1 MVKKYFKKKNLIYA
15 TTIAMLF
22 SPASSLF
29 NCQNIKAESRILN
42 NQSNSNNDLDHFE
55 LNGSARLQNNTFTLT
70 DDQNHQS
77 GTAFLNTPIDF
88 SKSIALDL
96 LINIGN
102 KKQQIGGGDGIA
114 ISFVPLKKISEIA
127 KADGGALAL
136 GGIPNVFGFKI
147 DTYFNRY
154 GEIGKF
160 DADPGQFGH
169 IQGNGEAFG
178 AFFESSENG
187 VIKTLGQEATKIT
200 VPKVHVFQ
208 PLTFVYD
215 KNTDV
220 VNVTYDNQ
228 NWRYQLNRT
237 QTFDQ
242 PMVLVISAAT
252 GHNHNLQQVIVRKT
266 DFQPFTSKVTINYF
280 DEKKNKLSP
289 STEVSGNINAQYVS
303 QPKDI
308 PGYQVIS
315 TPKNSVGLI
324 SETNE
329 AVDYYYKPIKH
340 DVVITYKYHNNVLRK
355 DILSGSSDEK
365 ISYSPNLVLKV
376 LKDYQVSHSEW
387 LGEFLI
393 PKNDTPIWYFEIT
406 LVKKPI
412 VTVKEAPKITHNHG
426 QPAKSKAS
434 VSHKQDIVKASN
446 DPSMAQE
453 QIKSVAKE
461 VENDSKAAIEKSK
474 NNKVSTTGFVSLNYV
489 TSSHE
494 QFIHHSVAQTLYS
507 NNRDGDDVLF
517 QKNIALKRTQPS
529 PIDGNI
535 TNFTHVLVTLSA
547 FTTFTN
553 R

>member
-1 MVKKYFKKKNLIYA
+1 MAKKYFKKKNLIYA

-29 NCQNIKAESRILN
+29 NSQNIKAESCILN
-42 NQSNSNNDLDHFE
+42 NQSNGNNDLDHFE

-70 DDQNHQS
+70 DDKNHQS

-96 LINIGN
+96 LVNIGN
-102 KKQQIGGGDGIA
+102 KKQQVGGGDGIA
-114 ISFVPLKKISEIA
+114 ISFVPLKKISEITN
-127 KADGGALAL
+127 ADGGALAL
-136 GGIPNVFGFKI
+136 GGIPNVFGFKV

-160 DADPGQFGH
+160 DADPGQFGQA
-169 IQGNGEAFG
+169 QGDGEAFG

-200 VPKVHVFQ
+200 VPKAHVFQ
-208 PLTFVYD
+208 PLTFAYD
-215 KNTDV
+215 KNTDL

-228 NWRYQLNRT
+228 NWQYQLNRT
-237 QTFDQ
+237 QAFDQ

-252 GHNHNLQQVIVRKT
+252 GHNHNLQQVVVRQT
-266 DFQPFTSKVTINYF
+266 DFKPFTSKVTINYF

-365 ISYSPNLVLKV
+365 ISYSPNLVLKI

-393 PKNDTPIWYFEIT
+393 PKNNTPIWYFEIT

-412 VTVKEAPKITHNHG
+412 VTVKEAPKITHDHI
-426 QPAKSKAS
+426 QSEKAKAS
-434 VSHKQDIVKASN
+434 VSHKKDSLKASN
-446 DPSMAQE
+446 GPSTAQDHV
-453 QIKSVAKE
+453 KSAAKE
-461 VENDSKAAIEKSK
+461 VKNDSQETVDRSK
-474 NNKVSTTGFVSLNYV
+474 NNKVPTTDLVYLNHV
-489 TSSHE
+489 TSSRMQHC
-494 QFIHHSVAQTLYS
+494 VAQTFYS
-507 NNRDGDDVLF
+507 NKREGDDVVF
-517 QKNIALKRTQPS
+517 QKDIALKNTQPS
-529 PIDGNI
+529 PIDSNI
-535 TNFTHVLVTLSA
+535 TDFTRVLVTLSA